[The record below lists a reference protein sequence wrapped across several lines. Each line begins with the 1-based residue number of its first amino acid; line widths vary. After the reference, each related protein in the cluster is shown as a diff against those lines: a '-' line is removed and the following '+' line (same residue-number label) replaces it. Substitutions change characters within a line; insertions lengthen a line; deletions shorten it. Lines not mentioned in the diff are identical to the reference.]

1 MLRESPRWLISKGRL
16 DEAERI
22 IEEIE
27 ASTDK
32 RMPVANQVSSS
43 TEKGDWKE
51 LFSTF
56 TVKEHWSYG
65 DYGFLP
71 TLYRMV

>member
-43 TEKGDWKE
+43 TEKATGK
-51 LFSTF
+51 
-56 TVKEHWSYG
+56 SY
-65 DYGFLP
+65 FQLLP
-71 TLYRMV
+71 

>member
-1 MLRESPRWLISKGRL
+1 MKPK
-16 DEAERI
+16 RI

-43 TEKGDWKE
+43 TEKKATGKSYFQ
-51 LFSTF
+51 LF